1 MRKKFFM
8 IFFVV
13 FSIVNFGKNVKNSYS
28 QAQKSLNYANILWKS
43 NKKKKAEEYYM
54 KYINIMFKDGKE
66 NEISNEIFENIYLNH
81 GIDLK
86 NDENIILVN
95 GKYALKL
102 ENKTW
107 DIDYSD
113 YSSLF
118 AHSVQTYYSDNNC
131 LKGEKILISEL
142 MKEREFVFVK
152 NEHLKDLEKLLRYK
166 IMTIAEYENRE
177 FETYNTRFDF
187 YYVDF
192 KKENILELDF
202 SKVQSLIFYEI
213 NNLPKLKI
221 KKGTGLRLM
230 NNMDVNT
237 DNIMGENLSTIPY
250 NKLES
255 LVISNNT
262 YNEVKKHYNIF
273 KAIDTINIF
282 CIGDYRGM
290 RCEADKKEKADLKK
304 VILEVEEEER
314 IEKEEIEKRK

>member
-66 NEISNEIFENIYLNH
+66 NEISNEIFEKIYLNH

-102 ENKTW
+102 DNKTW

-118 AHSVQTYYSDNNC
+118 ARSVQTYYSDNNC

-177 FETYNTRFDF
+177 F
-187 YYVDF
+187 
-192 KKENILELDF
+192 
-202 SKVQSLIFYEI
+202 
-213 NNLPKLKI
+213 
-221 KKGTGLRLM
+221 
-230 NNMDVNT
+230 
-237 DNIMGENLSTIPY
+237 
-250 NKLES
+250 
-255 LVISNNT
+255 
-262 YNEVKKHYNIF
+262 
-273 KAIDTINIF
+273 
-282 CIGDYRGM
+282 
-290 RCEADKKEKADLKK
+290 
-304 VILEVEEEER
+304 
-314 IEKEEIEKRK
+314 

>member
-66 NEISNEIFENIYLNH
+66 NEISNEIFEKIYLNH

-237 DNIMGENLSTIPY
+237 
-250 NKLES
+250 
-255 LVISNNT
+255 
-262 YNEVKKHYNIF
+262 EVKKHYNIF
-273 KAIDTINIF
+273 KAIDMINIF